1 MKRLILALSLGSLAL
16 SGCAQLK
23 EWYYSGNNGNNG
35 NPTAGATGAEE
46 QSPFPSHFKND
57 HYYQP

>member
-1 MKRLILALSLGSLAL
+1 MKHRILALSLAALAL

-23 EWYYSGNNGNNG
+23 EWYHDAS
-35 NPTAGATGAEE
+35 PSAGASADE
-46 QSPFPSHFKND
+46 QRPYPTHFKND